1 MLWRTLKILIAFAAI
16 LWVAQAVFN
25 PVTPGGPTNRDRP
38 RRLFEKD
45 LVAKLNR
52 DLLVVVDEEES
63 DRYIQEDL
71 STHDLSKALTFAR
84 LKSEVLE
91 RALFIK
97 DKSTFGTKDSVAQVN
112 PTDRKAWQE
121 LTLLEMDLKRDFAR
135 KNPKNLKGY
144 LEASALD
151 SKRTP
156 EAMVAFIDRYPDSQV
171 ASTALAHL
179 EYALCV
185 AQKNPQRALAVYDK
199 MAKRHPDQAYLL
211 GLLPDYCNR
220 ARQYQ
225 EILEEKK
232 KATR

>member
-1 MLWRTLKILIAFAAI
+1 MLWRILKIALAFAAI

-25 PVTPGGPTNRDRP
+25 PVAPGPDRDRT

-45 LVAKLNR
+45 LAAKLNR
-52 DLLVVVDEEES
+52 GLLVVVDDEES

-71 STHDLSKALTFAR
+71 STHDLTKALTFAR

-91 RALFIK
+91 RPLFIE
-97 DKSTFGTKDSVAQVN
+97 DKLTFGTDANVARVN
-112 PTDRKAWQE
+112 PTDRRAWQE

-135 KNPKNLKGY
+135 KNPKNPKGY

-151 SKRTP
+151 PKRTP

-185 AQKNPQRALAVYDK
+185 AQKNPKRALAVYDK
-199 MAKRHPDQAYLL
+199 LATRHAEQAYLL
-211 GLLPDYCNR
+211 GLLPEYRSR
-220 ARQYQ
+220 ASQYQ
-225 EILEEKK
+225 ELLDQ
-232 KATR
+232 KANR

>member
-1 MLWRTLKILIAFAAI
+1 MLWKVLKILLAFAAI
-16 LWVAQAVFN
+16 LWVAQAVFD
-25 PVTPGGPTNRDRP
+25 PVDHGPARDRP

-45 LVAKLNR
+45 LAAKLNR
-52 DLLVVVDEEES
+52 GLLVVVDAEES

-71 STHDLSKALTFAR
+71 STHDLTKALTFAR

-91 RALFIK
+91 RPLFIE
-97 DKSTFGTKDSVAQVN
+97 DKQTFGTEASVARVN

-135 KNPKNLKGY
+135 RHPKDTKGY

-151 SKRTP
+151 PKRTP
-156 EAMVAFIDRYPDSQV
+156 EAMVTFIDRYPDSQV

-185 AQKNPQRALAVYDK
+185 ALKDPQRALAVYDK
-199 MAKRHPDQAYLL
+199 LASRHADQAYLL
-211 GLLPDYCNR
+211 GLLPEYRNR

-225 EILEEKK
+225 EMLGNP
-232 KATR
+232 AGR

>member
-16 LWVAQAVFN
+16 LWVAQTVFN
-25 PVTPGGPTNRDRP
+25 PVAPSGPTNRDRP

-45 LVAKLNR
+45 LVAKINR

-135 KNPKNLKGY
+135 KNPKDLKGY

-151 SKRTP
+151 PKRTP

>member
-16 LWVAQAVFN
+16 LWLAQTVFN
-25 PVTPGGPTNRDRP
+25 PVAPGPDRDRT

-45 LVAKLNR
+45 LAAKLNR
-52 DLLVVVDEEES
+52 GLLVVVDEEES

-71 STHDLSKALTFAR
+71 STHDLTKALTFAR

-91 RALFIK
+91 RALFIE
-97 DKSTFGTKDSVAQVN
+97 DKLTFGSEASVARVN

-135 KNPKNLKGY
+135 KNPKNQKGY

-151 SKRTP
+151 PKRTP

-199 MAKRHPDQAYLL
+199 LAKRHPDQAYLL
-211 GLLPDYCNR
+211 GLLPEYRSR
-220 ARQYQ
+220 ALQYQ
-225 EILEEKK
+225 EILDQ
-232 KATR
+232 KAAR